1 MMQLRAVGAALV
13 LVSILLAPASAKD
26 NAPFHYLDPRRVDL
40 TVLLPPPPDIGSPEQ
55 HADEQQVA
63 AAIAANNPV
72 AIAYAEAARKRS
84 VFFFAA
90 SVGDGFTA
98 ARLPKTAAFF
108 TRVGSDVE
116 KLVDI
121 AKAYWERPR
130 PTSSGKAEGSYPSG
144 HAAFASSTAIVLAQL
159 LPSKRDAIFT
169 QARLFAENR
178 IILGRH
184 FPSDVAAGWTAG
196 SLAAA
201 AMMQDPGFQH
211 DFAQAEVELRAAHL

>member
-1 MMQLRAVGAALV
+1 MRPLRAFCATVVLLSLV
-13 LVSILLAPASAKD
+13 LGPASAKPD
-26 NAPFHYLDPRRVDL
+26 AQFHYVDPRRVDL

-63 AAIAANNPV
+63 AAVAADNPV
-72 AIAYAEAARKRS
+72 AIAYAQAARKRS

-90 SVGDGFTA
+90 SIGSGFTA

-108 TRVGSDVE
+108 THVASDVE

-130 PTSSGKAEGSYPSG
+130 PSTAGKAEGSYPSG
-144 HAAFASSTAIVLAQL
+144 HAAFAASTAIILAQL
-159 LPSKRDAIFT
+159 IPAKRDAIFT

-201 AMMQDPGFQH
+201 AMMQDPTFQH
-211 DFAQAEVELRAAHL
+211 DFAAAQAELRSANL